1 MKRYQEIVGDGGSD
15 VIAQV
20 TAQQQAIDAALA
32 GVDRRVA
39 VASGKGGVGKS
50 TATMVLAQ
58 GLVASG
64 RSVAI
69 LDADLNG
76 PCQAQMAGLEGAP
89 WVPGA
94 NGLVLPRRPDGLGV
108 VSFGS
113 FLERAAT
120 TNFAT
125 VASGDDH
132 VWRATREFA
141 TLGQLVAA
149 VDWGKLDV
157 LLVDLP
163 PGAERAAQF
172 ASFLGAETA
181 FVVVTIPS
189 DLARGVVARSV
200 TALRGANARLLG
212 YVENMVGYHHRET
225 GEVLPL
231 FPPSTDQRTLGEGDA
246 PDSSFPCLGQLP
258 FDPEMARWCDLGW
271 PEGALEQSRIPG
283 TRETVGNML
292 KALETT

>member
-1 MKRYQEIVGDGGSD
+1 MKRYQDIVGDGGSG

-20 TAQQQAIDAALA
+20 TAQQQAIEAALA
-32 GVDRRVA
+32 GVKCRVA
-39 VASGKGGVGKS
+39 IASGKGGVGKS
-50 TATMVLAQ
+50 TATMMLAQ
-58 GLVASG
+58 GLVATG

-89 WVPGA
+89 WVPGRD
-94 NGLVLPRRPDGLGV
+94 GLALPCRPDGLGV

-120 TNFAT
+120 TSYAT
-125 VASGDDH
+125 VATGDDH

-163 PGAERAAQF
+163 PGADRAAQF
-172 ASFLGAETA
+172 ASFLGPAAA

-189 DLARGVVARSV
+189 DLARGVVSRSI
-200 TALRGANARLLG
+200 TALRDANARLLG
-212 YVENMVGYHHRET
+212 YLENMVGYHNRAT
-225 GEVLPL
+225 GEILPL
-231 FPPSTDQRTLGEGDA
+231 FPPSERSQDLQAGVSA
-246 PDSSFPCLGQLP
+246 PVPLPCLGQLP
-258 FDPEMARWCDLGW
+258 FDPEVARWCDQGW
-271 PEGALEQSRIPG
+271 PADALEQVRIPG
-283 TRETVGNML
+283 AREAADRLVES
-292 KALETT
+292 LEAS

>member
-1 MKRYQEIVGDGGSD
+1 MKRYQDIVGDGGSD
-15 VIAQV
+15 VIGQV
-20 TAQQQAIDAALA
+20 TAQQEAITAALA
-32 GVDRRVA
+32 GVRQRVA
-39 VASGKGGVGKS
+39 IASGKGGVGKS

-58 GLVASG
+58 GLLASG

-76 PCQAQMAGLEGAP
+76 PCQAQMAGLEDAP
-89 WVPGA
+89 WVPGS
-94 NGLVLPRRPDGLGV
+94 NGLVLPRRSDGLGV

-113 FLERAAT
+113 FLGPAAT
-120 TNFAT
+120 TAFAT
-125 VASGDDH
+125 VVGGDDH

-141 TLGQLVAA
+141 TLGQLLAA

-163 PGAERAAQF
+163 PGSERAAQF

-189 DLARGVVARSV
+189 DLARGVVARSI
-200 TALRGANARLLG
+200 TALRDADARLLG

-225 GEVLPL
+225 GQVLPL
-231 FPPSTDQRTLGEGDA
+231 FPASGRRLDL
-246 PDSSFPCLGQLP
+246 PCLGQLP
-258 FDPEMARWCDLGW
+258 FDPEMARWCDRGW
-271 PEGALEQSRIPG
+271 PEDAIGQTPIPG
-283 TRETVGNML
+283 ARETVDNLL
-292 KALETT
+292 KALETP